1 MSSEST
7 EEQEVSAAP
16 MTPAKAVK
24 PKQDNKKEKKKKPAA
39 DKMTFV
45 GRIADLKVS
54 MPEAAAPQCIFHLKG
69 KKAAAKK
76 SFSIP
81 SADRGLN
88 SLLLQ
93 TALFSFANQIKVHV
107 STTPSVGDVHAVRSI
122 KLSQKN

>member
-7 EEQEVSAAP
+7 EEQEVSAVP
-16 MTPAKAVK
+16 PTPVKAVK
-24 PKQDNKKEKKKKPAA
+24 SKQDNKKEKKKPAA

-45 GRIADLKVS
+45 GRIADLEVS
-54 MPEAAAPQCIFHLKG
+54 MPEAAAPHCIFRLKG
-69 KKAAAKK
+69 KKAAAKQ

-81 SADRGLN
+81 SADHGLN

-107 STTPSVGDVHAVRSI
+107 ATTPSVGDVHAVRSI